1 MLTILF
7 FTRFVVLYV
16 KKKKMSSVMRASP
29 QFAQNKSSYNSS
41 LGENELLKLNA

>member
-16 KKKKMSSVMRASP
+16 KKKRIGSGLTVNPISANEETQSNRRLPNPVY
-29 QFAQNKSSYNSS
+29 QN
-41 LGENELLKLNA
+41 